1 MPELTEI
8 LNTGMLDI
16 VYVYYMPSCYQASIF
31 GKNRVYYIQIFMVV
45 N

>member
-1 MPELTEI
+1 MPELTKI

-16 VYVYYMPSCYQASIF
+16 VYVYYMHSRYQTSIF

-45 N
+45 S